1 LRPTKPTAT
10 TNWPRGRGG
19 GKQTA
24 NQVNAAGQSYAN
36 NVGTITQNNAAALGD
51 LAAQGANA
59 RASGHVASGNAW
71 NGALGGISQN
81 IMDLLMMQQR
91 NAAINPG
98 I

>member
-1 LRPTKPTAT
+1 MGQT
-10 TNWPRGRGG
+10 
-19 GKQTA
+19 TA
-24 NQVNAAGQSYAN
+24 NQINAAGQSYAN
-36 NVGTITQNNAAALGD
+36 NAGNIMQNNASALGD
-51 LAAQGANA
+51 LATQGANA
-59 RASGHVASGNAW
+59 RASGYVASGNAW